1 MIFPFLRLQL
11 LFCRTDK
18 QWREDS
24 LGTKHHTTEKIVISA
39 AALAKMEV
47 TLREGRFCS
56 VWNGKWFKNRDLPA
70 REVAIKQL
78 RREWVA
84 SHQLQFIE
92 LSKKMMSWEDAS
104 LCSVFGFCLPC
115 QSEPPVL
122 VTEYFHLGPLHAYLR
137 HHKSDLAQVDLLETS
152 ACLAR
157 ALHYLSD
164 KGIVHGEIRAR
175 NVFVSQRSEHQFKLN
190 MIYLW
195 TDSTCFFRFPCVVA

>member
-1 MIFPFLRLQL
+1 M

-78 RREWVA
+78 RSSSSSSSPRVGRTQVSA
-84 SHQLQFIE
+84 NNCFDIQTTQ
-92 LSKKMMSWEDAS
+92 
-104 LCSVFGFCLPC
+104 
-115 QSEPPVL
+115 VL
-122 VTEYFHLGPLHAYLR
+122 
-137 HHKSDLAQVDLLETS
+137 
-152 ACLAR
+152 
-157 ALHYLSD
+157 
-164 KGIVHGEIRAR
+164 I
-175 NVFVSQRSEHQFKLN
+175 LN
-190 MIYLW
+190 I
-195 TDSTCFFRFPCVVA
+195 SIS

>member
-1 MIFPFLRLQL
+1 MIFPFICLQL

-104 LCSVFGFCLPC
+104 LC
-115 QSEPPVL
+115 
-122 VTEYFHLGPLHAYLR
+122 
-137 HHKSDLAQVDLLETS
+137 
-152 ACLAR
+152 
-157 ALHYLSD
+157 
-164 KGIVHGEIRAR
+164 
-175 NVFVSQRSEHQFKLN
+175 
-190 MIYLW
+190 
-195 TDSTCFFRFPCVVA
+195 